1 MGRKNAKRCERITS
15 VSFSD
20 LSKDRSLRF
29 SVETQIGAPVFRKY
43 DVIIATSQSRGE
55 FLSLSLMET

>member
-20 LSKDRSLRF
+20 LLKDRSLRF
-29 SVETQIGAPVFRKY
+29 SVETQIGALVFRKY
-43 DVIIATSQSRGE
+43 DVIIATS
-55 FLSLSLMET
+55 

>member
-20 LSKDRSLRF
+20 LLKDRSLRF
-29 SVETQIGAPVFRKY
+29 SVETQIGAPVYRKY
-43 DVIIATSQSRGE
+43 DVIIATS
-55 FLSLSLMET
+55 